1 MNIEVR
7 DRDKAKE
14 AHMNKDYEIIIT
26 LEEIETELE
35 QEEIEEN
42 LNNMEG

>member
-1 MNIEVR
+1 
-7 DRDKAKE
+7 
-14 AHMNKDYEIIIT
+14 MNKDYEIIIT